1 VIRAIKHFIWL
12 VAVMGTLA
20 TAEAASPGRDLYLTV
35 GGYGCAVCH
44 GPVANG
50 GGQAGGPIR
59 GATREALEKAFSQ
72 QPTMQKL
79 GIALSE
85 ENIADLSAYLE
96 SLAQIPLLELV
107 YSDKGWSVTQ
117 EPVSKGQTVQIVVFN
132 DSFGDLALDLQAFGI
147 APTTIAPLDTL
158 VVEWLAKSGAF
169 FLPDQ
174 ELLVV
179 SAEEVFIR

>member
-1 VIRAIKHFIWL
+1 
-12 VAVMGTLA
+12 MGTSA
-20 TAEAASPGRDLYLTV
+20 VAEATSPGRDLYLTV

-50 GGQAGGPIR
+50 GGQAGGSIR
-59 GATREALEKAFSQ
+59 GATREALDKAFAQ

-85 ENIADLSAYLE
+85 ENIADLSGYLE

-107 YSDKGWSVTQ
+107 YSDKGWSINQ

-132 DSFGDLALDLQAFGI
+132 DSFGDLTLDLQAFGI
-147 APTTIAPLDTL
+147 APTTITPLNTL
-158 VVEWLAKSGAF
+158 VLEWTAEAGTF

-179 SAEEVFIR
+179 SAEEVCIH